1 MAKRE
6 RKVKKVKQVGPMYR
20 LNTASASA
28 GKCKPRLRANV
39 TGASKPVR
47 IKPTP
52 EMEAYWAEKLR
63 EVHDVV
69 PAE

>member
-28 GKCKPRLRANV
+28 GKCKPRPRANV

-47 IKPTP
+47 IKPTE
-52 EMEAYWAEKLR
+52 EMQAYWAAKLS
-63 EVHDVV
+63 EIHDDI